1 MINPLSLIFGGL
13 VEAGKQ
19 LGSLW
24 LTNKKAKIEGKIAL
38 SQALVK
44 GDLDYNVAA
53 QRASET
59 SWKDEFLTLFTCG
72 IFALCFI
79 PYFQPAMKAGF
90 LFLKDSVPDW
100 FSYCFVGMYVAVYGL
115 KGWKIFA
122 NK

>member
-1 MINPLSLIFGGL
+1 MNPLSLIFGGV

-24 LTNKKAKIEGKIAL
+24 LKNKQTKIEGKIAIN
-38 SQALVK
+38 QAVTQ
-44 GDLDYNVAA
+44 GRIDYNVAA
-53 QRASET
+53 QRASEM
-59 SWKDEFLTLFTCG
+59 SWKDEFLTLFTCT
-72 IFALCFI
+72 IFALCFV
-79 PYFQPAMKAGF
+79 PSTQPFMKDGF
-90 LFLKDSVPDW
+90 AFLKDSVPDW

>member
-1 MINPLSLIFGGL
+1 MGVFNLVFGGI

-24 LTNKKAKIEGKIAL
+24 LTNKKTKIEGKIAL
-38 SQALVK
+38 NKALVQ

-59 SWKDEFLTLFTCG
+59 SWKDEFLTVFTCTLM
-72 IFALCFI
+72 AMCFI
-79 PYFQPAMKAGF
+79 PHTQPAMKAGF
-90 LFLKDSVPDW
+90 IFLKESTPDW
-100 FSYCFVGMYVAVYGL
+100 FSYCIVGMYVAVYGL